1 MRTVR
6 PLRIR
11 TCGLSSQ
18 APGSAPLCGGAQLR
32 RFAVAALLP
41 IAVIG
46 CSPSSES
53 SSPSTQPPTAGAP
66 SLSGGLNVFAAAS
79 LTGALTSAKATLE
92 STHPG
97 LNLTVN
103 LAASNTLVTQIEQGA
118 PADVF
123 ASADQKNMREL
134 VNAGLVDT
142 PLTFAK
148 NKLEIAVTPGNPR
161 HITSLRDLAGPG
173 LIVVLEAPGVPA
185 GDYTHQVQQ
194 RLGITITPKSLA
206 PDVKTA
212 VTGVASGEADATV
225 VFVTDVATAGS
236 KVTGVTIPDDLQPPI
251 AYPIAVVKASRNPAA
266 AEAFVRSAVSGQVQQ
281 ALLAQGFIAP

>member
-1 MRTVR
+1 MTTRLV
-6 PLRIR
+6 
-11 TCGLSSQ
+11 
-18 APGSAPLCGGAQLR
+18 R
-32 RFAVAALLP
+32 RFTVVAVLP
-41 IAVIG
+41 IALVAG
-46 CSPSSES
+46 CSSSSES
-53 SSPSTQPPTAGAP
+53 SSGQRPAAGAP

-79 LTGALTSAKATLE
+79 LTGALTSAKTTLE

-103 LAASNTLVTQIEQGA
+103 LAASNTLAAQIEQGA

-123 ASADQKNMREL
+123 ASADQKNMAAL

-142 PLTFAK
+142 PVTFAK
-148 NKLEIAVTPGNPR
+148 NKLEIAVAPGNPH
-161 HITSLRDLAGPG
+161 HITRLQDLAGPG

-185 GDYTHQVQQ
+185 GDYTHQVEQ

-212 VTGVASGEADATV
+212 VTDVASGEADATV
-225 VFVTDVATAGS
+225 VFVTDVPAAGS
-236 KVTGVTIPDDLQPPI
+236 KVTAVTIPDDLQPAI

-266 AEAFVRSAVSGQVQQ
+266 AQAFVRSAVSGQVHQ
-281 ALLAQGFIAP
+281 ALLAHGFSAP

>member
-1 MRTVR
+1 MLPV
-6 PLRIR
+6 
-11 TCGLSSQ
+11 
-18 APGSAPLCGGAQLR
+18 
-32 RFAVAALLP
+32 ALL
-41 IAVIG
+41 A
-46 CSPSSES
+46 CSSSSES
-53 SSPSTQPPTAGAP
+53 SSPSTQTPAAGAP
-66 SLSGGLNVFAAAS
+66 SLGGGLNVFAAAS

-92 STHPG
+92 ATHPG

-123 ASADQKNMREL
+123 ASADQKNMDAL
-134 VNAGLVDT
+134 VNAGLVET
-142 PLTFAK
+142 PRTFAK
-148 NKLEIAVTPGNPR
+148 NKLEIAVTPGNPH
-161 HITSLRDLAGPG
+161 HITRLQDLAGPG
-173 LIVVLEAPGVPA
+173 LIVVLEAPGIPA

-194 RLGITITPKSLA
+194 RLGFTITPKSLA

-212 VTGVASGEADATV
+212 VTEVASGEADATV
-225 VFVTDVATAGS
+225 VFVTDVAAAGS

-251 AYPIAVVKASRNPAA
+251 AYPIAVVKASHNPAA

>member
-1 MRTVR
+1 MT
-6 PLRIR
+6 
-11 TCGLSSQ
+11 
-18 APGSAPLCGGAQLR
+18 
-32 RFAVAALLP
+32 ALLLGRLAVLALLS
-41 IAVIG
+41 IAFIA
-46 CSPSSES
+46 CSSSSES
-53 SSPSTQPPTAGAP
+53 SSSSIQRPTAGAP

-79 LTGALTSAKATLE
+79 LAGALTSAKATLE

-103 LAASNTLVTQIEQGA
+103 LAASNTLATQIEQGA

-123 ASADQKNMREL
+123 ASADQKNMGAL
-134 VNAGLVDT
+134 VKAGLVDT
-142 PLTFAK
+142 PVTFAK
-148 NKLEIAVTPGNPR
+148 NKLEIAVTPGNPH
-161 HITSLRDLAGPG
+161 HITSPQDLAGPG

-185 GDYTHQVQQ
+185 GDYTHQVEQ

-212 VTGVASGEADATV
+212 VTEVSSGEADATV
-225 VFVTDVATAGS
+225 VFVTDVAAAGS
-236 KVTGVTIPDDLQPPI
+236 KVTGVTIPDDLQPAI

-266 AEAFVRSAVSGQVQQ
+266 AEAFVRSAVSGQVQK